1 MQSTCG
7 SPCPGACWDG
17 NIQIHIMLEALIEAL
32 QLIIL
37 SPSIWMVIILSAVYG
52 IFLGA
57 IPGLTATMAVA
68 LFVPIT
74 YWMDPVP
81 ALAGIATM
89 TACAIFAGDIPTT
102 LLRIPGTPASAAY
115 VDDAYAFTRKGQS
128 EKPLGMALTGSVMGG
143 LFGAVIL
150 ILLGGQLARV
160 ASMFSVAEYFWLYLL
175 GLSSAVVVARGP
187 VLKSLLGLLIGLFLA
202 LVGLSAVHTEA
213 RFTFGLPQLYQGI
226 SFIPAMIGLF
236 GLSEVLRNVMNI
248 REERSLPDAPAD
260 KNNKEEGAEENGW
273 LKRNIWTPFV
283 SIFRAPLRLLSRRKG
298 DFLRSGV
305 IGSVT
310 GMLPGAGADMGSW
323 ISLAASKRSS
333 KNPEEYGKGSL
344 EGIADATTANSSALA
359 GTWIPA
365 LVFGIPGDSITAIV
379 IGVLLMKN
387 LNPGPEIFASQ
398 PVLVYSIYL
407 AFIIANLVLL
417 VVGYV
422 AIKTGRFVIKIP
434 QKILLPV
441 ILLFC
446 IIGSFAIQGSY
457 FDIGIMLGM
466 GLLGFVL
473 ERRKIPLG
481 PVVLGIILG
490 GPLEERFIQTVTGAE
505 GIIRPFF
512 NRPIAALLGIG
523 FLLLWGWT
531 IWRNRNGQSQPG
543 RKD

>member
-1 MQSTCG
+1 M
-7 SPCPGACWDG
+7 
-17 NIQIHIMLEALIEAL
+17 IEAIAEAL
-32 QLIIL
+32 QLVVL
-37 SPSIWMVIILSAVYG
+37 SPSVWMVIFLSAIYG

-74 YWMDPVP
+74 YWMDPIP

-89 TACAIFAGDIPTT
+89 AACAIFAGDIPTT

-128 EKPLGMALTGSVMGG
+128 EKPLGMALTGSVIGG
-143 LFGAVIL
+143 LFGAVVL
-150 ILLGGQLARV
+150 IGLGGQLAKI

-187 VLKSLLGLLIGLFLA
+187 LLKSLLGLLIGVFLA

-213 RFTFGLPQLYQGI
+213 RLTFGLPQLYQGI

-236 GLSEVLRNVMNI
+236 GLSEVLRNVITI
-248 REERSLPDAPAD
+248 REERSAPDLAAGKKKD
-260 KNNKEEGAEENGW
+260 AQGEGW
-273 LKRNIWTPFV
+273 LKRKIITPFV
-283 SIFRAPLRLLSRRKG
+283 SIFRAPLKLISRRKG
-298 DFLRSGV
+298 DFFRSGF
-305 IGSVT
+305 IGSLT

-333 KNPEEYGKGSL
+333 KTPDQYGKGSL

-387 LNPGPEIFASQ
+387 LNPGPEIFMNQ

-407 AFIIANLVLL
+407 AFIIANLALL

-422 AIKTGRFVIKIP
+422 AIKTGRYVVKIP

-441 ILLFC
+441 VLLFC
-446 IIGSFAIQGSY
+446 IIGSYAIQGSY
-457 FDIGIMLGM
+457 FDVGIMLGM
-466 GLLGFVL
+466 GLLGFIL
-473 ERRKIPLG
+473 ERRNIPLG

-490 GPLEERFIQTVTGAE
+490 GPLEERFIQTVTGSE
-505 GIIRPFF
+505 GIILPFF
-512 NRPIAALLGIG
+512 NRPVAAILGVG
-523 FLLLWGWT
+523 FLLLWGWAM
-531 IWRNRNGQSQPG
+531 WRKSKKDSQE
-543 RKD
+543 